1 METIKPKF
9 TEAKGRLRK
18 LFFTYGLCG
27 IILLIT
33 LSGAILMKKYTE
45 SLYATFDRLQ
55 EFNVQYIKV
64 LAAID
69 DIDKSLTLLKAMM
82 PGDSSGQLLE
92 EHMLLILDD
101 LKSKAE
107 SSEITITNIEDKGAD
122 LQLSVTIRAPL
133 RDYSSLVNFVGY
145 LQSLKFPFFG
155 ITGIK
160 IQRSED
166 PTVSATSFEIKGALK
181 FPKSSSR
188 AKEAATKGVPGK
200 S

>member
-1 METIKPKF
+1 METIKPTL
-9 TEAKGRLRK
+9 TEAKGRFKK
-18 LFFTYGLCG
+18 LFFTYGLSG
-27 IILLIT
+27 IILLVT

-45 SLYATFDRLQ
+45 SLYTTFDRLQ

-64 LAAID
+64 RAAID
-69 DIDKSLTLLKAMM
+69 DIEKSLSLLKDRL
-82 PGDSSGQLLE
+82 PQDFSGQSIE
-92 EHMLLILDD
+92 EHMLLTLDD
-101 LKSKAE
+101 LKSKAGAA
-107 SSEITITNIEDKGAD
+107 EITITNMEDKGAD

-133 RDYSSLVNFVGY
+133 KDYTSLVNFVGY

-188 AKEAATKGVPGK
+188 AKETATKGIPGK